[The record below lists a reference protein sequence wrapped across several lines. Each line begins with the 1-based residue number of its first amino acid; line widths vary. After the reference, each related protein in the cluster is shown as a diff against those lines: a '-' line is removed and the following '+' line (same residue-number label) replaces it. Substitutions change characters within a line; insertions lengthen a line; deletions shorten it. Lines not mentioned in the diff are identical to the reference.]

1 MNTLDKIIIV
11 LAVLFHVFC
20 ISLFFLHSTNE
31 LNGIENYNKEYLI
44 QEYHYD
50 LDSNLSIFPDNTSS
64 FIDPTFKSLLTVNL
78 FDTSGYIILETK
90 YNLNDFESEINR
102 LSKLNITISD
112 CKMNSFTN
120 YIKYDENSYDYP
132 SYITIDG
139 FSNNYEYALIDRDN
153 LKIIY
158 IFLAYPDIKNE
169 KYSGY
174 LKKNKKEYLNY
185 DNFDSYSIYKHSFDN
200 NDSYYEFDDCN

>member
-1 MNTLDKIIIV
+1 MNTLDKIVIV
-11 LAVLFHVFC
+11 LAVLFHVFG

-64 FIDPTFKSLLTVNL
+64 FIDPVFKSLLTVNL

-90 YNLNDFESEINR
+90 YNENDFESEIDR
-102 LSKLNITISD
+102 LSKINITISD

-120 YIKYDENSYDYP
+120 YIIYDENSYDYP
-132 SYITIDG
+132 SYITING
-139 FSNNYEYALIDRDN
+139 FSNNYEYALIDKDN
-153 LKIIY
+153 LKIMYIY
-158 IFLAYPDIKNE
+158 LAYPDVKNE
-169 KYSGY
+169 EYNGY
-174 LKKNKKEYLNY
+174 LKKNKKDYSNSNNLNSYSMYNHSY
-185 DNFDSYSIYKHSFDN
+185 DNNNSYI
-200 NDSYYEFDDCN
+200 EFDDCK